1 MTCNTLYKLYTGCM
15 IRSGM
20 VVWKLGT
27 WPKDVRNQFLFI
39 KNAKS
44 TVAVMLSLFSI
55 LNYGIPKTD

>member
-1 MTCNTLYKLYTGCM
+1 
-15 IRSGM
+15 
-20 VVWKLGT
+20 VWKLGT